1 MPPKRKREEE
11 ADTTATATTTT
22 TTTTTT
28 TANSDTSDS
37 TNEASNRLI
46 KKLKS
51 PDYILSINAHKTA
64 SEYLKINN
72 NNVEARKE
80 EVTKFLSDNYEGLP
94 FYRNALFYIGAYVAA
109 KKDTLKFQ
117 NDATNAD
124 IKKIKN
130 DNLEKKKNRLKINLL
145 RN

>member
-11 ADTTATATTTT
+11 ADTTGTATTTT

-37 TNEASNRLI
+37 ANEASNRLI

-80 EVTKFLSDNYEGLP
+80 EVTKFLSDNYEGL
-94 FYRNALFYIGAYVAA
+94 L
-109 KKDTLKFQ
+109 T
-117 NDATNAD
+117 
-124 IKKIKN
+124 
-130 DNLEKKKNRLKINLL
+130 
-145 RN
+145 